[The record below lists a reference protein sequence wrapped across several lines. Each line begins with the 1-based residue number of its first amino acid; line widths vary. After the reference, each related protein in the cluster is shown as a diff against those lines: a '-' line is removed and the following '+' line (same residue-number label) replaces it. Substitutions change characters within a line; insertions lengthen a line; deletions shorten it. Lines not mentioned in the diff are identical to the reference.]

1 MLRNGRSKG
10 TQGLSFLGCACHN
23 SKDARRRAKHSARS
37 AEKNAVRR
45 DIRTELSS

>member
-10 TQGLSFLGCACHN
+10 TYGLSFLGCACHN

-37 AEKNAVRR
+37 REKSAFRR
-45 DIRTELSS
+45 DLTTHAL